1 MPRLGIGLPLS
12 ASQTQASVLVIDDP
26 LFESFGG
33 LDIAVNYTATRTNLT
48 LYAQDTTQS
57 QWVKTSTG
65 IEGTLYEDP
74 NGGTTGN
81 AITGAASNSTK
92 FIHQVQEIVAGETY
106 TYSAYVKKGNL
117 SFVLLEVSDGTT
129 TYSAN
134 FGLNSGGIGT
144 TTRLITSAVDDRTNG
159 WYRCSIT
166 FQALNSS
173 EGGQIRAYAMAADNT
188 PTVNVAVADTV
199 LVYIWGQQFEAD
211 GEPTE
216 YIATTTAARTAT
228 STLIDNS
235 KTWDFDSNDIMPEA
249 DPDSE
254 GSWEVPD
261 NVVLNGDYEELGS
274 ELVTSWSNKD
284 FSSFASSGSNITQ
297 MVSSGSGN
305 NNYADATIT
314 SGKTYKLQFT
324 STQAINC
331 QIRTSPNTNLTSASV
346 ILNSL
351 ALGTNEVYFT
361 APSNYAYIGFYA
373 PNSFTDTQISSFT
386 LKQVDPNDRWT
397 LGTGWSISS
406 GKASFDASAASTFSY
421 LTQASILPSPLD
433 YELTFTLSDLGGSFA
448 YNQAGIIRNGI
459 VTSFNTFGI
468 SAPGTHTIIVT
479 ETSGSNFFFFGH
491 PNSDDFSI
499 DNVSVKEY
507 AIQPKDI

>member
-74 NGGTTGN
+74 DGGTTGN

-92 FIHQVQEIVAGETY
+92 FIHQVQSVTAGETY
-106 TYSAYVKKGNL
+106 TYSAYVKKAALG
-117 SFVLLEVSDGTT
+117 FAILEVSDGTT
-129 TYSAN
+129 TYSGN
-134 FGLNSGGIGT
+134 FNLTVGAVAT
-144 TTRLITSAVDDRTNG
+144 TTRLITSAIDDRSNG

-173 EGGQIRAYAMAADNT
+173 EGGQIRAYATLADNT

-199 LVYIWGQQFEAD
+199 LIYIWGQQFEAD
-211 GEPTE
+211 GEPTD
-216 YIATTTAARTAT
+216 YIVTTTEARTAT
-228 STLIDNS
+228 TLLNDLS

-274 ELVTSWSNKD
+274 ELVASGT
-284 FSSFASSGSNITQ
+284 FSSFSKDFGDVTISGDTASFVNTGSNANSRIGLDGSSIVANKSYKIVFDVSRYVVGGVQIIMQGISHTIDITGGVDTYTVYLLAGSSGDTRFGFKRNGSVGDFDFDVDNI
-297 MVSSGSGN
+297 
-305 NNYADATIT
+305 
-314 SGKTYKLQFT
+314 
-324 STQAINC
+324 
-331 QIRTSPNTNLTSASV
+331 SV
-346 ILNSL
+346 
-351 ALGTNEVYFT
+351 
-361 APSNYAYIGFYA
+361 
-373 PNSFTDTQISSFT
+373 
-386 LKQVDPNDRWT
+386 KQVDPNDRWT
-397 LGTGWSISS
+397 LGTGWSIED
-406 GKASFDASAASTFSY
+406 GKLKATSTDAEA
-421 LTQASILPSPLD
+421 TQASIITPGNS
-433 YELTFTLSDLGGSFA
+433 YEVTFTIDSIA
-448 YNQAGIIRNGI
+448 
-459 VTSFNTFGI
+459 
-468 SAPGTHTIIVT
+468 
-479 ETSGSNFFFFGH
+479 SGSVKVKAGTTAGSTRTSAGTYTQVLDVLYGSSLAFDMVSSGTCV
-491 PNSDDFSI
+491 I
-499 DNVSVKEY
+499 DNVTVKEY